1 MEACVISVNVAR
13 VQTVVHHGKPL
24 RTAIGKRP
32 VTGAVDVHA
41 LSLAGDH
48 QADHRYHGGP
58 DRAVYAYASEDYA
71 WWSDRVGRVLAPALF
86 GENLTLRGVDVSGA
100 RIGERWRIGTTVVQV
115 TAPRTPCSKLAY
127 VMDDPLFVKAFGVAL
142 RPGAY
147 LRVIEAGT
155 VAAGDRAE
163 VISRPDHDLTV
174 AGMANIFLFDRAG
187 IPSAL
192 AVPELPD
199 FLREWALAHRR

>member
-1 MEACVISVNVAR
+1 MSARVLSVNVAR
-13 VQTVVHHGKPL
+13 VRTVDHGGKPL
-24 RTAIGKRP
+24 RTAIGKQP
-32 VTGAVDVHA
+32 VTGSVGVHS
-41 LSLAGDH
+41 LSIAGDE

-58 DRAVYAYASEDYA
+58 ERAVYAYASEDYD
-71 WWSDRVGRVLAPALF
+71 WWSERVGRALAPGLF
-86 GENLTLRGVDVSGA
+86 GENLTTQGLDISGA
-100 RIGERWRIGTTVVQV
+100 RIGERWRIGSTVVQV

-127 VMDDPLFVKAFGVAL
+127 VMDDPRFVKAFGAAL

-147 LRVIEAGT
+147 LRVIDAGT
-155 VAAGDRAE
+155 VAAGDRVE
-163 VISRPDHDLTV
+163 VVARPEHDLTV

-199 FLREWALAHRR
+199 FLREWALEHRR

>member
-1 MEACVISVNVAR
+1 MPASLISVNVSAVR
-13 VQTVVHHGKPL
+13 TVTHNGKPL
-24 RTAIGKRP
+24 RTAIGKQP
-32 VTGAVDVHA
+32 VSGSVDVEA
-41 LSLAGDH
+41 LSLAGDQ

-58 DRAVYAYASEDYA
+58 DRAVYAYASADYA
-71 WWSDRVGRVLAPALF
+71 WWSERVGRTLAPGLF

-100 RIGERWRIGTTVVQV
+100 QIGERWRVGGAVVQV

-127 VMDDPLFVKAFGVAL
+127 VMDDPRFVKAFGAAL

-147 LRVIEAGT
+147 LRVIEAGA
-155 VAAGDRAE
+155 VAAGDRVE
-163 VISRPDHDLTV
+163 VLSRPEHGLTV

-187 IPSAL
+187 IPRAL

-199 FLREWALAHRR
+199 FLREWALEHQR

>member
-1 MEACVISVNVAR
+1 MDASVISVNVAT
-13 VQTVVHHGKPL
+13 VQTVAHNGKPL

-32 VTGAVDVHA
+32 VAGPVDVHA
-41 LSLAGDH
+41 LSLAGDQ

-58 DRAVYAYASEDYA
+58 DRAIYAYASEDYD
-71 WWSDRVGRVLAPALF
+71 WWSERVGRPLAPGLF

-100 RIGERWRIGTTVVQV
+100 RIGERWHIGTTVVQV

-127 VMDDPLFVKAFGVAL
+127 VMDDPLFVKAFGIAL

-147 LRVIEAGT
+147 LRVIERGT
-155 VAAGDRAE
+155 IAAGDRAE
-163 VISRPDHDLTV
+163 VLSRPAHELTV

-199 FLREWALAHRR
+199 FLREWALEHRR

>member
-1 MEACVISVNVAR
+1 MEASVLSVNVAR
-13 VQTVVHHGKPL
+13 VRTVDNGGKPL

-32 VTGAVDVHA
+32 VTGSLGVHA
-41 LSLAGDH
+41 LSIAGDE

-58 DRAVYAYASEDYA
+58 ERAIYAYACEDYD
-71 WWSDRVGRVLAPALF
+71 WWSERVGRPLAPGLF
-86 GENLTLRGVDVSGA
+86 GENLTTRGLDVNGA
-100 RIGERWRIGTTVVQV
+100 RIGERWRIGSAVVQV

-127 VMDDPLFVKAFGVAL
+127 VMDDPRFVKTFGKAL

-147 LRVIEAGT
+147 LRVIEEGSI
-155 VAAGDRAE
+155 AAGDRAE
-163 VISRPDHDLTV
+163 VLSRPDHGLTV
-174 AGMANIFLFDRAG
+174 AGMANIFLFDHAA

-199 FLREWALAHRR
+199 FLREWALEHLR